1 MRTPWLFCTV
11 LVAAGLQFGC
21 AHDPLRAA
29 LAADTKPPKKTC
41 VKNKDCKIDV
51 YVSLGANQ
59 ECQVQLLVGLVSIAR
74 GAKVDVVWTLK
85 PVDDADDDFE
95 YQFDPVTG
103 VTIAGTDIRPDFELK
118 GSSANG
124 QKFTWKSKNL
134 RAMVDP
140 YDYELL
146 VQRRAKGAVAWFNC
160 TRLDPKII
168 NYGEEG

>member
-11 LVAAGLQFGC
+11 LLAAGLQFGC
-21 AHDPLRAA
+21 AQNQMHAA
-29 LAADTKPPKKTC
+29 QVADTKPPKKTC

-59 ECQVQLLVGLVSIAR
+59 ECQVQLLAGLVSIAK

-95 YQFDPVTG
+95 YQFDPVAG
-103 VTIAGTDIRPDFELK
+103 VTIAGNDPINDFEVK
-118 GSSANG
+118 GASGNG
-124 QKFTWKSKNL
+124 QKFTWNSKNK

-146 VQRRAKGAVAWFNC
+146 VQRRAKGSVPWFNC
-160 TRLDPKII
+160 TRLDPRII
-168 NYGEEG
+168 NYGGEG